1 MKNIFK
7 RKLTAILAAVF
18 AMSMVMPTAS
28 VFAAD
33 GDSYLAL
40 GADLSD
46 SERATVLELL
56 GVDGTE
62 GYNMITVTNAE
73 EHQYLDAYVSSSE
86 IGSRALSS
94 VLIKENGGDEIQV
107 ETQNINFCTTGM
119 YRNALAT
126 AGVSGADVKVV
137 GPFEISGTAA
147 LVGTIK
153 AYEEMTGEEVSDEV
167 IEGSVGELTTTGEV
181 AEEIGDQEAAE
192 GIIAKVKEQ
201 IADNPDMTDE
211 EIKEAIKEAAEEAG
225 VDISDSTIEKIA
237 NMLENLQ
244 GLDIDWSNV
253 KRQSQSILENFKDLF
268 NSEQAKGFFSRIIEW
283 FMNLF

>member
-1 MKNIFK
+1 MKHILK
-7 RKLTAILAAVF
+7 KKLTAILTAVF

-28 VFAAD
+28 VFAAS

-62 GYNMITVTNAE
+62 GYNVIDVTNAE
-73 EHQYLDAYVSSSE
+73 EHQYLGKYVSSAE
-86 IGSRALSS
+86 IGKRALSS
-94 VLIKENGGDEIQV
+94 VLIKENSSDEIHV
-107 ETQNINFCTTGM
+107 ETKNINYCTTGM

-126 AGVSGADVKVV
+126 AGVSGADVTVV

-153 AYEEMTGEEVSDEV
+153 AYEKMTGEEVSDEV

-181 AEEIGDQEAAE
+181 GEELGDQDAAE
-192 GIIAKVKEQ
+192 GIIAKVKEEM
-201 IADNPDMTDE
+201 ADNPDMTDE
-211 EIKEAIKEAAEEAG
+211 EIREAILQAASEAG
-225 VDISDSTIEKIA
+225 VDIDDSTVDKIA
-237 NMLENLQ
+237 RMLEELQ
-244 GLDIDWSNV
+244 GLDIDWGNV
-253 KRQSQSILENFKDLF
+253 KSQSESILENFRGLF
-268 NSEQAKGFFSRIIEW
+268 HSEEAKGFFSRIVQW
-283 FMNLF
+283 FKNLF

>member
-1 MKNIFK
+1 MKNIFR

-18 AMSMVMPTAS
+18 AVSMVMPTAS

-62 GYNMITVTNAE
+62 GYNIITVTNAE

-201 IADNPDMTDE
+201 MADNPDMTDE
-211 EIKEAIKEAAEEAG
+211 EIREAIRDAAEEAG
-225 VDISDSTIEKIA
+225 VDISDSTVEKIA

-253 KRQSQSILENFKDLF
+253 KRQSQSILENFKDMF
-268 NSEQAKGFFSRIIEW
+268 DSEQAKGFFSRIIEW

>member
-1 MKNIFK
+1 MNNILK
-7 RKLTAILAAVF
+7 RKLTAILAVIF
-18 AMSMVMPTAS
+18 AMSMVMPATS
-28 VFAAD
+28 VFAAS

-40 GADLSD
+40 GADLNE

-62 GYNMITVTNAE
+62 GYNVIDVTNAE
-73 EHQYLDAYVSSSE
+73 EHKYLDQYVSSSE

-94 VLIKENGGDEIQV
+94 VLIKENSGDEIYV
-107 ETQNINFCTTGM
+107 ETKNINYCTTGM

-126 AGVSGADVKVV
+126 AGVSGADVTVV

-153 AYEEMTGEEVSDEV
+153 AYEQMTGEEVSDEV

-181 AEEIGDQEAAE
+181 AEELGDQDAAE
-192 GIIAKVKEQ
+192 GIIAKVKEEL
-201 IADNPDMTDE
+201 AENPDMTGE
-211 EIKEAIKEAAEEAG
+211 EIREEIREAAEEAG
-225 VDISDSTIEKIA
+225 VDISDSTVEKIA
-237 NMLENLQ
+237 QMLENLQ
-244 GLDIDWSNV
+244 GLDIDWGNV
-253 KRQSQSILENFKDLF
+253 KRQSQSILENFKDMF
-268 NSEQAKGFFSRIIEW
+268 HSEKAKGFFSRIIQW

>member
-1 MKNIFK
+1 
-7 RKLTAILAAVF
+7 
-18 AMSMVMPTAS
+18 
-28 VFAAD
+28 
-33 GDSYLAL
+33 
-40 GADLSD
+40 
-46 SERATVLELL
+46 
-56 GVDGTE
+56 
-62 GYNMITVTNAE
+62 
-73 EHQYLDAYVSSSE
+73 
-86 IGSRALSS
+86 
-94 VLIKENGGDEIQV
+94 
-107 ETQNINFCTTGM
+107 M

-201 IADNPDMTDE
+201 MADNPDMTDE
-211 EIKEAIKEAAEEAG
+211 EIREAIRDAAEEAG
-225 VDISDSTIEKIA
+225 VDISDSTVEKIA

-253 KRQSQSILENFKDLF
+253 KRQSQSILENFKDMF
-268 NSEQAKGFFSRIIEW
+268 DSEQAKGFFSRIIEW

>member
-107 ETQNINFCTTGM
+107 ETQNINFCATGM

-211 EIKEAIKEAAEEAG
+211 EIREAIREAAEEAG
-225 VDISDSTIEKIA
+225 VDISDSTVEKIA

-253 KRQSQSILENFKDLF
+253 KRQSQSILENFKDMF
-268 NSEQAKGFFSRIIEW
+268 DSEQAKGFFSRIIEW

>member
-1 MKNIFK
+1 
-7 RKLTAILAAVF
+7 
-18 AMSMVMPTAS
+18 MSMVMPTAS

-62 GYNMITVTNAE
+62 GYNIITVTNAE

-201 IADNPDMTDE
+201 MADNPDMTDE
-211 EIKEAIKEAAEEAG
+211 EIREAIRDAAEEAG
-225 VDISDSTIEKIA
+225 VDISDSTVEKIA

-268 NSEQAKGFFSRIIEW
+268 DSEQAKGFFSRIIEW

>member
-62 GYNMITVTNAE
+62 GYNVITVTNAE

-211 EIKEAIKEAAEEAG
+211 EIKEAIKDAAEEAG

-253 KRQSQSILENFKDLF
+253 KRQSQSILENSKDLF
-268 NSEQAKGFFSRIIEW
+268 DSEQAKGFFSRIIEW

>member
-1 MKNIFK
+1 MKNIFR

-62 GYNMITVTNAE
+62 GYNIITVTNAE

-201 IADNPDMTDE
+201 MADNPDMTDE
-211 EIKEAIKEAAEEAG
+211 EIREAIRDAAEEAG

-268 NSEQAKGFFSRIIEW
+268 DSEQAKGFFSRIIEW

>member
-1 MKNIFK
+1 MKNIFR

-18 AMSMVMPTAS
+18 AMSMVMPTAN

-62 GYNMITVTNAE
+62 GYNIITVTNAE

-211 EIKEAIKEAAEEAG
+211 EIREAIREAAEEAG
-225 VDISDSTIEKIA
+225 VDISDSTVEKIA

-253 KRQSQSILENFKDLF
+253 KRQSQSILENFKDMF
-268 NSEQAKGFFSRIIEW
+268 DSEQAKGFFSRIIEW

>member
-1 MKNIFK
+1 MKNIFR

-62 GYNMITVTNAE
+62 GYNIITVTNAE

-201 IADNPDMTDE
+201 MADNPDMTDE
-211 EIKEAIKEAAEEAG
+211 EIREAIRDAAEEAG
-225 VDISDSTIEKIA
+225 VDISDSTVEKIA

-268 NSEQAKGFFSRIIEW
+268 DSEQAKGFFSRIIEW

>member
-62 GYNMITVTNAE
+62 GYNVITVTNAE

-268 NSEQAKGFFSRIIEW
+268 DSEQAKGFFSRIIEW